1 MTVQIEVRPE
11 TAAKFQAMAAAQN
24 LSIQEYLEKLVSD
37 LASAE
42 NGNGAEQ
49 QQEKSP
55 YELGKDFIGSI
66 DSSIIDPDAKPHKT
80 AFGELLVEKYKKQGL
95 KLP

>member
-1 MTVQIEVRPE
+1 MTVKIEVRPE
-11 TAAKFQAMAAAQN
+11 TAAKFHGIAAAQN
-24 LSIQEYLEKLVSD
+24 LSIQEYLEKLASD
-37 LASAE
+37 IVFAE
-42 NGNGAEQ
+42 NGNGYAQ

-95 KLP
+95 RLP